1 MMATGQKK
9 MSISCGPMES
19 GRLIAILKELK
30 YCIHLVIETSK
41 AIQITFCSI
50 QIPVHSCYELS
61 RLDLIVELEKF
72 ALVN

>member
-19 GRLIAILKELK
+19 GRLVAILKELK
-30 YCIHLVIETSK
+30 YCLVIETSK

>member
-9 MSISCGPMES
+9 MSILCGPMES
-19 GRLIAILKELK
+19 GRLIAVLKELK

-41 AIQITFCSI
+41 AIQITFCSM
-50 QIPVHSCYELS
+50 IPVHSCYELS
-61 RLDLIVELEKF
+61 RLDLIAELEKF